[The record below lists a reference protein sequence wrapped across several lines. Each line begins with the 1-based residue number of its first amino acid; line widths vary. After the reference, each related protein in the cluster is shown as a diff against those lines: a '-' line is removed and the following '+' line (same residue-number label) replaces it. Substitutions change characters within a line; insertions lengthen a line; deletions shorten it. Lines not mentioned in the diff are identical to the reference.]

1 MTLEELNRHLALVEE
16 IAKVEELLRSL
27 REAAFP
33 GSGGLSG
40 MPHAPGVKDKVGD
53 LAAEIA
59 DLEAQL
65 VLLRREAADGEAE
78 ITEWISAIGD
88 AQTRLLFRIRFLR
101 GMPWKEVAGIIGGR
115 NTEDSVRMI
124 CYRYLDG

>member
-40 MPHAPGVKDKVGD
+40 MPHAPGVKDKVGE
-53 LAAEIA
+53 LAVEIA
-59 DLEAQL
+59 DMEAQL
-65 VLLRREAADGEAE
+65 ALLRREAADSEAAVL
-78 ITEWISAIGD
+78 EWISTVTD
-88 AQTRLLFRIRFLR
+88 AQTRLLFRLRFLR
-101 GMPWKEVAGIIGGR
+101 GLPWKEVARIFGGR
-115 NTEDSVRMI
+115 NSEDSVRMI